1 MTKSEEVSQGISKLL
16 VWVAVAAPLAVSPW
30 TTTDPINLVK
40 LVVLTVLA
48 FGIAF
53 LLFSNLRILKG
64 RNLQAISITVA
75 LFVTQLSLVF
85 FISET
90 DKGMQFF
97 GTMGRN
103 TGLLCYISLVA
114 LLFAAATVSSQ
125 SLNRTLINSFA
136 VVGAISATY
145 GLIQYLGSDPIKWAN
160 KFDPIIGF
168 VGNPNFQSAL
178 LGLAGIATLVIC
190 LDNSVAGIKRIVGG
204 FSLILGLLMAA
215 LSHSQQGLMV
225 FAIGVV
231 ILSFFNVK
239 ALRKRYLTWIFSG
252 TTGFL
257 ISISIFGI
265 LNRGFLAKYLYQD
278 SVTFRGDYWRAGW
291 RMAIENPLFG
301 LGLDS
306 FGDNYRKYRTLEATL
321 RRGPDV
327 VTNAAHNI
335 FIDFAANGGLPLLLI
350 YFSFLII
357 CGKKIWCYSRSDTRD
372 KYFEA
377 VVAVWV
383 GFLAQSLI
391 SINQIGIA
399 VWGWILTGV
408 IAGWNTP
415 TNIEIKEQKQV
426 NQKISEAEDFSAR
439 SIMILFVGMTSG
451 LLISLPPFIASA
463 SEKSA
468 MATSKLESILK
479 AESKWPKDPAR
490 SNQIVVILV
499 SNSLNKEALVI
510 TKKTVDQFPSNY
522 DAWKVYS
529 EIPTVSA
536 IEKKAALAQ
545 MKILDPLNPNLK

>member
-1 MTKSEEVSQGISKLL
+1 
-16 VWVAVAAPLAVSPW
+16 
-30 TTTDPINLVK
+30 
-40 LVVLTVLA
+40 
-48 FGIAF
+48 
-53 LLFSNLRILKG
+53 
-64 RNLQAISITVA
+64 
-75 LFVTQLSLVF
+75 
-85 FISET
+85 
-90 DKGMQFF
+90 MQFF

-103 TGLLCYISLVA
+103 TGLLCYISLVV
-114 LLFAAATVSSQ
+114 LLLGAATVSSQ

-231 ILSFFNVK
+231 ILSFFNIK
-239 ALRKRYLTWIFSG
+239 ALRKNYLTWIFSG
-252 TTGFL
+252 VTGFL

-335 FIDFAANGGLPLLLI
+335 FIDLAANGGFPLLII
-350 YFSFLII
+350 YFSFIVI
-357 CGKKIWCYSRSDTRD
+357 CTMKIWQYSRSEMRD

-377 VVAVWV
+377 VIAVWV

-408 IAGWNTP
+408 IAGWKMQTVSQV
-415 TNIEIKEQKQV
+415 KEQKLESV
-426 NQKISEAEDFSAR
+426 KIHKDKGFSPR
-439 SIMILFVGMTSG
+439 NLMILLIGMILG

-463 SEKSA
+463 GEKSA
-468 MATSKLESILK
+468 MATAKLELILK

-490 SNQIVVILV
+490 SNQIAVILV
-499 SNSLNKEALVI
+499 SNSLNKEAIGI
-510 TKKTVDQFPSNY
+510 TKKTVIQFPNNY

-529 EIPTVSA
+529 EIPTISA
-536 IEKKAALAQ
+536 TEKKAALER
-545 MKILDPLNPNLK
+545 MKALDPLNPNLK

>member
-1 MTKSEEVSQGISKLL
+1 MTKSEEVSQGISRLL

-40 LVVLTVLA
+40 LVVLTVSA

-53 LLFSNLRILKG
+53 LLFSNLGILKDG
-64 RNLQAISITVA
+64 KLQAVSIAAA

-85 FISET
+85 FNSET

-125 SLNRTLINSFA
+125 NLNRALINSFT
-136 VVGAISATY
+136 VVGGLSAIY
-145 GLIQYLGSDPIKWAN
+145 GLIQYLGADPIRWAN

-178 LGLAGIATLVIC
+178 LGLAGIATLVIT
-190 LDNSVAGIKRIVGG
+190 LDNSVASIKRLVCGL
-204 FSLILGLLMAA
+204 SLMLALLMAA
-215 LSHSQQGLMV
+215 LSDSQQGLMV

-231 ILSFFNVK
+231 ILGFFNIK
-239 ALRKRYLTWIFSG
+239 ALKKKNLTWIFSG
-252 TTGFL
+252 FTGILFSGAIFGFL
-257 ISISIFGI
+257 
-265 LNRGFLAKYLYQD
+265 NKGFLANYLYQD

-291 RMAIENPLFG
+291 RMAIENPLLG

-327 VTNAAHNI
+327 ITNAAHNI
-335 FIDFAANGGLPLLLI
+335 FIDFAANGGLPLLFI

-377 VVAVWV
+377 VIAVWV
-383 GFLAQSLI
+383 GFIAQSLI

-408 IAGWNTP
+408 IAGWKVQTVSRV
-415 TNIEIKEQKQV
+415 KEQKLESV
-426 NQKISEAEDFSAR
+426 KIHKDKGFSPR
-439 SIMILFVGMTSG
+439 NLMILLVGMITG

-463 SEKSA
+463 NHKSA
-468 MATSKLESILK
+468 MATAKLELILK

-490 SNQIVVILV
+490 SNQIAVILV
-499 SNSLNKEALVI
+499 SNSLNTEALVI
-510 TKKTVDQFPSNY
+510 TKKTVDQFPNNY